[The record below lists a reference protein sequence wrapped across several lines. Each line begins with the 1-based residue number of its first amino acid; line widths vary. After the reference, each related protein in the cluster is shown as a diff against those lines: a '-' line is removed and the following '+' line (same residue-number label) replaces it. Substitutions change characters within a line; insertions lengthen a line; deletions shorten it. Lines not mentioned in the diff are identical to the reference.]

1 MPLHG
6 SGTSVTACKRPNMT
20 IFLSRTDRNETERS
34 ENFFTR
40 PNPRPSI
47 DSRPL
52 KLQRLT
58 NHRTEN
64 APMSHP
70 PGFAPLSNRT
80 VTIKHP
86 TTALKPSNGRVNSS
100 QNGVPLNSKWT
111 FWLDQ

>member
-1 MPLHG
+1 
-6 SGTSVTACKRPNMT
+6 MT

-34 ENFFTR
+34 ENFFMR
-40 PNPRPSI
+40 PNPRPSV
-47 DSRPL
+47 DTRPL

-58 NHRTEN
+58 NQRTEN

-86 TTALKPSNGRVNSS
+86 TTALKLRDPRTG
-100 QNGVPLNSKWT
+100 T
-111 FWLDQ
+111 T